1 MHGERIYQCRSHHG
15 WSQHE
20 LARQSGVPQA
30 LISRLEAGRRTVV
43 TTEVAKRLALA
54 LGTSIDYLVGTWDAA
69 ATFPPALSPSPL
81 SLLPPPAPR
90 RRGRPRKAA
99 PVAPAGS

>member
-1 MHGERIYQCRSHHG
+1 MLGERIKQCRAHHG

-30 LISRLEAGRRTVV
+30 LISRLEAGRRASV

-54 LGTSIDYLVGTWDAA
+54 LGTSIDYLVGTWDDVATLPPEAQTPTVRALPRRAAPAA
-69 ATFPPALSPSPL
+69 ARS
-81 SLLPPPAPR
+81 
-90 RRGRPRKAA
+90 
-99 PVAPAGS
+99 

>member
-1 MHGERIYQCRSHHG
+1 MLGERIKQCRAHHG

-30 LISRLEAGRRTVV
+30 LISRLEAGRRTSV

-54 LGTSIDYLVGTWDAA
+54 LGTSIDYLVGTWDDVATLPPEAQPAA
-69 ATFPPALSPSPL
+69 APPA
-81 SLLPPPAPR
+81 APTA
-90 RRGRPRKAA
+90 RGRPRKAA
-99 PVAPAGS
+99 PVPAGARG